1 MAFKMNGSPA
11 KTGGISGTAGHSSA
25 LKMRASENAASAL
38 KQMKIKKGEFSNS
51 YTKGPENPKGENPAM
66 TINAT
71 GTKFGVD
78 GGLQNLKLDKSKSTH
93 KEILNA
99 RWKKGDKASGGTLN
113 ELVKSRK
120 SLTKGTKEYADVQ
133 NKINTAL
140 GSKKVHKGE
149 VKQSNVSKDK
159 NVKGENVVKGLGDAS
174 KRLTPAEK
182 TAEKVKISK
191 ANKTIKE
198 GKSDK
203 DKNKRDAG
211 QLEKGLIRA
220 GRDNAKTGTMLSRAL
235 ARRKVKRNKR
245 QLKNR
250 NAGKETN
257 GTTSGS

>member
-1 MAFKMNGSPA
+1 
-11 KTGGISGTAGHSSA
+11 
-25 LKMRASENAASAL
+25 
-38 KQMKIKKGEFSNS
+38 MKIKKGEFSNS
-51 YTKGPENPKGENPAM
+51 YTKGPENLKGENPAM

-113 ELVKSRK
+113 ELVAARK
-120 SLTKGTKEYADVQ
+120 GHKKGSAEYAEIQ
-133 NKINTAL
+133 NKINSSL
-140 GSKKVHKGE
+140 GSKKVHKGTK
-149 VKQSNVSKDK
+149 VNK
-159 NVKGENVVKGLGDAS
+159 KGETVETKPKGTTTRKADGATVEKGLGAQ
-174 KRLTPAEK
+174 KGKTLTFTEKEAEG
-182 TAEKVKISK
+182 VKISK